1 MIPWPKLL
9 SCLSLFEASTL
20 LYALAVMDVEES
32 QTLMGPLVMRA
43 CEEMGRTR
51 GKARERARKREMDLE
66 TESALRQLH
75 QTFLYLECL
84 RREQEEREEVRGG
97 WKEGN
102 GKGEEVVVG
111 GVSLAGLRDFGA
123 LIGEVWDESSHLI
136 SVRIRTSSFQKD
148 VQVTAEGLGLCCLPE
163 ARDGPFTLD
172 MVVVPAPAGEWEGGK
187 EGEEALPLVVEV
199 DGPTHYLVNA
209 PERMTGTSRLKHR
222 LLAAQR
228 HRWAGVVS
236 VSLLEWSQG
245 GYSATKKKN
254 ILLKK
259 FREAGVS
266 SLAPYVFTAD
276 GKGQRQ
282 CALLEGTHHSPFV
295 RLEDGEVEGG
305 GEERNVTGGMEGFED
320 ISSSAKKK
328 SSRAKSLK
336 AGTDS
341 ESIRSAK
348 ATTVRK
354 RSSSSSSSNDGSSY
368 SSKTSSV
375 AKRSSSSSSSSSSNK
390 AVKAVKAKPAR
401 NSSAPKTKKQPLE

>member
-1 MIPWPKLL
+1 M
-9 SCLSLFEASTL
+9 
-20 LYALAVMDVEES
+20 EES
-32 QTLMGPLVMRA
+32 QSLMGPLVKRA

-51 GKARERARKREMDLE
+51 GRARERARKREMDLE

-75 QTFLYLECL
+75 QTYLYLECL
-84 RREQEEREEVRGG
+84 RREQGGREGEVLREGG
-97 WKEGN
+97 EKEDD
-102 GKGEEVVVG
+102 VVA
-111 GVSLAGLRDFGA
+111 GVSLAGLREFGS

-136 SVRIRTSSFQKD
+136 SVRIRTSAFQKD
-148 VQVTAEGLGLCCLPE
+148 VQETAEGLGLCCLPE

-245 GYSATKKKN
+245 GYSATKKRN

-259 FREAGVS
+259 FQEAGIS
-266 SLAPYVFTAD
+266 SLAPYVFAAD

-295 RLEDGEVEGG
+295 RQEEGEAEGG
-305 GEERNVTGGMEGFED
+305 GVGGGLEGLESTSSSNVK
-320 ISSSAKKK
+320 SSSAVT
-328 SSRAKSLK
+328 SSSTKTSSAAK
-336 AGTDS
+336 
-341 ESIRSAK
+341 
-348 ATTVRK
+348 
-354 RSSSSSSSNDGSSY
+354 SSSSSS
-368 SSKTSSV
+368 KT
-375 AKRSSSSSSSSSSNK
+375 
-390 AVKAVKAKPAR
+390 VKAVKAKPTK
-401 NSSAPKTKKQPLE
+401 SISMPTTKKQPLE